1 MKKYGFIVAL
11 LALVLGLA
19 LTINSIVKGLYVE
32 MAIFATMAGM
42 AFYPLLILLLINR
55 QKKKGTLP
63 RPISTLNPPLLDDV
77 IIISPGID
85 KFTRSNLKYLP
96 LLALVSLIGLL
107 GMVYWYVT
115 LEATVSI
122 IYLSFILGIGLDS
135 IILLSYKKLKH
146 KQEPMAEALQQ

>member
-1 MKKYGFIVAL
+1 MKKIGFIFAL
-11 LALVLGLA
+11 LVLAVGLA
-19 LTINSIVKGLYVE
+19 FTINSIVKGLYVE
-32 MAIFATMAGM
+32 MAIFATLASM

-85 KFTRSNLKYLP
+85 KFTRSNLKYIP
-96 LLALVSLIGLL
+96 LLALVTLVVSL
-107 GMVYWYVT
+107 GMVYWSVT
-115 LEATVSI
+115 MQAAGSTI
-122 IYLSFILGIGLDS
+122 FLSFMLGIALDS
-135 IILLSYKKLKH
+135 IILLSYKKLKN